1 VVDLLVDRGAKKLES
16 LVVRDVMGPPLPEL
30 GASTPLVA
38 VAKVLERRSAV
49 LVTRA
54 LDIVGIV
61 TRADLLRLVS
71 AD

>member
-1 VVDLLVDRGAKKLES
+1 MGA
-16 LVVRDVMGPPLPEL
+16 PLPEL

-71 AD
+71 VD